1 MWKAASLSFHRTSFT
16 KGAEKMQ
23 TNAHRRG
30 LFSSVSSSSTSSSQP
45 YPRCL
50 RKVVAY
56 ASFPPSVP
64 MLTLMSWA
72 LMEPLSSRGECQTSP
87 FTHGCLKDSSLTGQK
102 EGWTVE
108 VNLIEIKIYNTISE
122 LILHLMA
129 KVRINHKQ
137 MCHPP
142 VLSYSFT
149 RSNWVEL
156 LKPRKGA

>member
-1 MWKAASLSFHRTSFT
+1 MYRETLIFVCNQKEMTQHAQLLCEKLLLSPFT
-16 KGAEKMQ
+16 VHPLPKVEKKMQ

-102 EGWTVE
+102 EG
-108 VNLIEIKIYNTISE
+108 
-122 LILHLMA
+122 
-129 KVRINHKQ
+129 
-137 MCHPP
+137 
-142 VLSYSFT
+142 
-149 RSNWVEL
+149 
-156 LKPRKGA
+156 